1 MEHTR
6 RNFHHSDIVLE
17 GSTNYLGWKLTLQRI
32 LDGLRLLG
40 HIDGSAVMPI
50 APYFT
55 NSSGSAATDEDTGA
69 TITPAILEAFEKR
82 LEKWHSNE
90 SSAKM
95 IICQTV
101 SMEIRTGIAEL
112 SSFRHCS

>member
-17 GSTNYLGWKLTLQRI
+17 GSSSYLGWKLTLQRI

-50 APYFT
+50 ASYLIDSP
-55 NSSGSAATDEDTGA
+55 SSAATDEDTGV
-69 TITPAILEAFEKR
+69 TITPAILDAFEKK
-82 LEKWHSNE
+82 LEKWHSDE

-95 IICQTV
+95 IICQTI
-101 SMEIRTGIAEL
+101 SMEIRTGIVEL
-112 SSFRHCS
+112 PSARMI

>member
-1 MEHTR
+1 
-6 RNFHHSDIVLE
+6 
-17 GSTNYLGWKLTLQRI
+17 
-32 LDGLRLLG
+32 
-40 HIDGSAVMPI
+40 MPI
-50 APYFT
+50 APYLT
-55 NSSGSAATDEDTGA
+55 NSPGSAATDEDTGA

-82 LEKWHSNE
+82 LEKWHSDE

-112 SSFRHCS
+112 PSARMM

>member
-1 MEHTR
+1 MANYAFSGVGGSMEHTR

-50 APYFT
+50 APYLID
-55 NSSGSAATDEDTGA
+55 SPSSAATDEDTGV
-69 TITPAILEAFEKR
+69 TITPAILDAFEKM
-82 LEKWHSNE
+82 LEK
-90 SSAKM
+90 
-95 IICQTV
+95 
-101 SMEIRTGIAEL
+101 
-112 SSFRHCS
+112 